1 MRPSRVVEALLL
13 LSMFATVQAVGE
25 EGPRRRAK
33 PPQWSQEVRDVFF
46 EDAREQLVGARP
58 VVGVAKPQVV
68 GVRVNSDASS
78 WSQWI
83 QAETLEA
90 EIKRVASG
98 LAGATSSSGKF
109 SSGGYQQ
116 CQRDFSLLAVL
127 FRVVEEFDE
136 QTRWQKNAGAV
147 RRYLEQAATLCE
159 EANDPSY
166 SAAKQVQGLL
176 TDLLRGQSSLE
187 GPAPKNFALENRQ
200 QVDRPALM
208 LRMEQSVEE
217 VLGLS
222 LSNKKIFRRNVSK
235 IAHESQLLA
244 MLAKVI
250 VEEGYE
256 SADDEEFLAYAR
268 QLGEAST
275 ALARASEEKNYE
287 AARSAEGRLTQ
298 SCSGCHEDF
307 RG

>member
-1 MRPSRVVEALLL
+1 MRGPVIIALLVL
-13 LSMFATVQAVGE
+13 LVFGGVSRAVAKE
-25 EGPRRRAK
+25 TPPRRAK
-33 PPQWSQEVRDVFF
+33 PPQWTQEVRDVFF

-58 VVGVAKPQVV
+58 VVAGAKPQAEVV
-68 GVRVNSDASS
+68 GVSSGTSS
-78 WSQWI
+78 WSERI
-83 QAETLEA
+83 QAETLQSK
-90 EIKRVASG
+90 IKQIVSG
-98 LAGATSSSGKF
+98 LAGAISTSAKF
-109 SSGGYQQ
+109 SGGGFQQ

-136 QTRWQKNAGAV
+136 PMRWQKNANAV
-147 RRYLEQAATLCE
+147 RRHLQQTAALCEQADE
-159 EANDPSY
+159 QSY
-166 SAAKQVQGLL
+166 SAVKQMHGLL
-176 TDLLRGQSSLE
+176 TDLFRGQPSFE
-187 GPAPKNFALENRQ
+187 DAAPENRQ
-200 QVDRPALM
+200 VDRAALM

-217 VLGLS
+217 ILGPS
-222 LSNKKIFRRNVSK
+222 LSSKKIFRRRNSDL
-235 IAHESQLLA
+235 AQESQLLA
-244 MLAKVI
+244 VLAKVI

-298 SCSGCHEDF
+298 SCSACHEDF